1 MLWRASHTDTA
12 KTAILG
18 LIDVIKFG
26 NPTESV
32 AWVVTLSGPA
42 VWEGAERMESMRAS
56 AWMEIPR
63 NQPGDGGWAS
73 GEKPEGWDGEDG

>member
-32 AWVVTLSGPA
+32 ARVVALQGQPC
-42 VWEGAERMESMRAS
+42 GRERKEWR
-56 AWMEIPR
+56 R
-63 NQPGDGGWAS
+63 
-73 GEKPEGWDGEDG
+73 